1 MDMDCTD
8 PESSPGLSR
17 TRVRVVEDEAEE
29 NFPLLAMDA
38 LRRARGGRGAGR
50 GLSWGSDSPSLPT
63 GVGGSA
69 PGTACWLARAVP
81 GRLPPYFWDC
91 WSRPAERCWSFSG
104 TGGGPSGLSKALATG
119 GRDVLGLLVAFAPLP
134 PVRRCSI
141 SRMRASSASSSVVC
155 VLICCLLG
163 RGQALVSGS
172 GSRAAPGEGERSCA
186 RGSRRLT
193 ACLSARP
200 GRPRCSRCERCPSA
214 RPRRTGRWC
223 CCRGAGSAI
232 VPSLSSI
239 RDNSRVRG
247 HPRLRTT
254 AIGLPVAI
262 EFLVCHVHGG
272 GGAVV
277 SRDGKASRELGAKT
291 ATVWG
296 RESDKNEGVETG
308 AECGLRVAGWR
319 RVPSLSGGGN
329 K

>member
-17 TRVRVVEDEAEE
+17 TRVRVVEDEADE
-29 NFPLLAMDA
+29 NLPLLAMDA
-38 LRRARGGRGAGR
+38 LRRARGGRRADR
-50 GLSWGSDSPSLPT
+50 GHSWGSDSPSLPT

-141 SRMRASSASSSVVC
+141 SRMRASRASSSVVC

-163 RGQALVSGS
+163 RGRALVSGS
-172 GSRAAPGEGERSCA
+172 GSRAAPGEVERSCA
-186 RGSRRLT
+186 RGCRRLT

-214 RPRRTGRWC
+214 RPRRTGQSC

-232 VPSLSSI
+232 VSSLSSI
-239 RDNSRVRG
+239 RDSS
-247 HPRLRTT
+247 RLRGTHDC
-254 AIGLPVAI
+254 GRRPLGFQSRSSSSSVMFMVA
-262 EFLVCHVHGG
+262 E
-272 GGAVV
+272 GAVV
-277 SRDGKASRELGAKT
+277 SKDGRASRELGGKM

-296 RESDKNEGVETG
+296 RESDKMKESRRLRSAG
-308 AECGLRVAGWR
+308 CGWKG
-319 RVPSLSGGGN
+319 SLSGGGN